1 MLPSLTVGRPRRLSA
16 AIAAKTLRDQR
27 RALLVWASALLLLL
41 ATYVAFY
48 PSVRRNSSYSDLMNQ
63 MPDSLRSLFTGGT
76 AADLASPEGY
86 LYTEMLSFMAPL
98 LILIYAITAGA
109 AGVAGEEDRRT
120 LDLLLVS
127 PVSRTRVMLEKVAAM
142 AVGVAVLMTAAWA
155 GLLLVGPAGGLDLPV
170 GRTAAAMLH
179 LGLLGVEFGAL
190 AMLVGCA
197 SGRPGLSKALPAVL
211 AVGTYL
217 LNAMA
222 PLVSWL
228 RPLRPASPFYQYLG
242 HDPIRTGID
251 PAALTVTA
259 ASIGALVAIAAWL
272 FRRRD
277 IGG

>member
-1 MLPSLTVGRPRRLSA
+1 MPPNLAATPPRRLSA
-16 AIAAKTLRDQR
+16 AVSAKTLSEQR
-27 RALLVWASALLLLL
+27 RALLVWASALLGLL

-48 PSVRRNSSYSDLMNQ
+48 PSVRRDSSYSDLMNQ
-63 MPDSLRSLFTGGT
+63 LPDSLRSLFTGGT
-76 AADLASPEGY
+76 ATDLASPEGY

-98 LILIYAITAGA
+98 LVLIYAITAGA

-120 LDLLLVS
+120 LDLILVS

-142 AVGVAVLMTAAWA
+142 AAGVAVLMTVSWA
-155 GLLLVGPAGGLDLPV
+155 GLLLFGPAGGLDLPAS
-170 GRTAAAMLH
+170 RTAAAMLH
-179 LGLLGVEFGAL
+179 LALLGIEFGAL

-197 SGRPGLSKALPAVL
+197 TGRPGLSTALPAVL
-211 AVGTYL
+211 AVATYL

-222 PLVSWL
+222 PLVTWL
-228 RPLRPASPFYQYLG
+228 QPLRPASPFYQYLG

-259 ASIGALVAIAAWL
+259 ASITALVAVAAWL

-277 IGG
+277 IHG